1 MGMENTRLQNWFYI
15 FLLSAAILLNLFIF
29 KAFFMILLL
38 ALVFG
43 IVFKPVY
50 KWLLKQ
56 TKQEIFAS
64 LITTFAVF
72 LIVILPLTLIGYE
85 IFVESRSL
93 YLTLTTDGSSNTIVS
108 GLISLFKSHLDQ
120 VGLSV
125 DLNGYVKQGAEYLFN
140 HFGQIFSS
148 VFSLIFSFVLVLF
161 TLFYVLKDGA
171 KFKALLASVSPLPQH
186 VDSQIMAKMENAV
199 NSVIRGQFVIA
210 ILQSIIAMVGFS
222 IFGVPNPVLW
232 GSLVIVAAFIPTV
245 GTGLVMIPAI
255 LYLYFTSEPALALG
269 MAIWAFFA
277 VSLIDNVLGPI
288 LINKG
293 LKIHP
298 FLVLLSVL
306 GGISAFGPIGILI
319 GPIILALL
327 FALIDARGLL
337 SNKE

>member
-1 MGMENTRLQNWFYI
+1 MEYTRLQTWFYI
-15 FLLSAAILLNLFIF
+15 FLLVAAILLNLFIF
-29 KAFFMILLL
+29 KAFFMILVL
-38 ALVFG
+38 ALILG
-43 IVFKPVY
+43 IVFKPTY
-50 KWLLKQ
+50 KWLFKQ
-56 TKQEIFAS
+56 TKQEFLAAFSTTIF
-64 LITTFAVF
+64 VF
-72 LIVILPLTLIGYE
+72 LIVILPITFIGYE

-93 YLTLTTDGSSNTIVS
+93 YVSLITDGNSNTLVS
-108 GLISLFKSHLDQ
+108 GVISLFKSHLDQ

-125 DLNGYVKQGAEYLFN
+125 DLNSYIRQGAEYLFN

-148 VFSLIFSFVLVLF
+148 IFSLVFSFILVLF
-161 TLFYVLKDGA
+161 TLFYVLRDG
-171 KFKALLASVSPLPQH
+171 KKLKGLLTSISPLPFN
-186 VDSQIMAKMENAV
+186 VDSQIISKMENAV

-210 ILQSIIAMVGFS
+210 ILQSIVAMIGFA

-232 GSLVIVAAFIPTV
+232 GSLVIIAAFIPTI

-255 LYLYFTSEPALALG
+255 LYLYFTAEPALAVG

-277 VSLIDNVLGPI
+277 VSLIDNVLGPV

-298 FLVLLSVL
+298 FLVLLSVM
-306 GGISAFGPIGILI
+306 GGIGAFGPIGILI

-337 SNKE
+337 TNKE